1 LIYRQEFID
10 DVYEDCQP
18 LIEQHWKEIAL
29 NQDKIK
35 LNPNWDA
42 YRALEGIGAFRIFTA
57 RDDGNLVGYFAVFVE
72 PNLHYQD
79 HLFARNDV
87 LFLHEDYRKG
97 FCGVR
102 LIRFAEKCLKGD
114 GVSVLVINTKLHKD
128 FSSVLRW
135 MGFKH
140 TESLHT
146 KYIGA

>member
-1 LIYRQEFID
+1 MIYRQEFID
-10 DVYEDCQP
+10 DIYEDCQP
-18 LIEQHWKEIAL
+18 LIAQHWKEIAL

-57 RDDGNLVGYFAVFVE
+57 RDNGKLVGYFAVFVE

-102 LIRFAEKCLKGD
+102 LIRFAEKCLKDD
-114 GVSVLVINTKLHKD
+114 GVSVLLLGTTVQRD
-128 FSSVLRW
+128 FSVLLERLD
-135 MGFKH
+135 FTK
-140 TESLHT
+140 TETIYT
-146 KYIGA
+146 KYLRA